1 MDILIRGA
9 VIGIVASVIGLMI
22 KKNSPEMALL
32 LSVSAGV
39 VILYFA
45 LSMLSGIKVFIQ
57 ELADSAGLSPAILS
71 PVLKNIGIAIAGK
84 LTSDFCRDAGQAASA
99 GAVELIAAAAAIY
112 VSIPLMRTVL
122 HMLQSFM

>member
-84 LTSDFCRDAGQAASA
+84 LTSDFCRDAGQATRRRGGTNSEPRNLCIDPFD
-99 GAVELIAAAAAIY
+99 G
-112 VSIPLMRTVL
+112 
-122 HMLQSFM
+122 